1 MADRNDIGTIKYI
14 IKAKIEVNGVVE
26 KPDVIGAIFGQ
37 LRGAG
42 RGSRRQ
48 IGGASRI

>member
-1 MADRNDIGTIKYI
+1 MANRNDVGTIKYI

-37 LRGAG
+37 LRRAE
-42 RGSRRQ
+42 GSRRQ
-48 IGGASRI
+48 IGGASRR